1 MTEVEDFIYTLDDSQ
16 RTIMLFI
23 HNLLTNEFTLIDKCR
38 YKIPFYFM
46 KSWICYLNPSKN
58 NTVELAFLRG
68 NELSNTQKLL
78 ESKGRKQVWSIELKK
93 LDELPLLELREII
106 HEAILLDYAVPYAS
120 KRKKLN

>member
-23 HNLLTNEFTLIDKCR
+23 HNLLTNEFALIDKRR
-38 YKIPFYFM
+38 YKIPFYFL
-46 KSWICYLNPSKN
+46 KSWICYLNPGKN
-58 NTVELAFLRG
+58 NTVELAFVRG

-78 ESKGRKQVWSIELKK
+78 ESKGRKQVLSIELKK